1 MLKRSVFLLITSIG
15 LSKLS
20 LSWLGSASSTS
31 RSEPHSSSSIPPGP
45 KVPECIESW
54 ETYKSYRQR
63 RQTSTGLTARKVLVA
78 DLKSRVPSSELVED
92 EDPYQTTVFTGGF
105 RLEIDQQDILGH
117 GASGLVYGG
126 TWIPLSDASDHQLD
140 LLGQQ
145 DVAVKVSHD
154 PWLLWEAH
162 MMNLV
167 QGDHIIRA
175 TATFTIPQP
184 NDTQAH
190 NGAVYAMVMPR
201 VRGSLQLWANELP
214 PTNRAQQTLP
224 VMLQMVEALVQLH
237 RQGFAH
243 QDLKLGNMVYD
254 RTPTGEMGVLISDLD
269 RITRSRYVRGSAGT
283 LGYLSQEILLRKTF
297 DPMSSDVFAMGM
309 ALLQLAFDSMSSHD
323 FHMLVWRTV
332 VDAAKPS
339 KVKPALVDLFG
350 GDLKE
355 GPLNLFTRSL
365 CEQEGHDDGEWKRRI
380 TAEELLTELRTIVDS
395 GLW

>member
-1 MLKRSVFLLITSIG
+1 MLKRSVLLLITSIG

-54 ETYKSYRQR
+54 ETYKSYQQR

-78 DLKSRVPSSELVED
+78 DLESRVPSSELVED
-92 EDPYQTTVFTGGF
+92 ADPYQTT
-105 RLEIDQQDILGH
+105 EDILGH
-117 GASGLVYGG
+117 GASGFVYGG
-126 TWIPLSDASDHQLD
+126 TWIPLSDASNHQLD

-167 QGDHIIRA
+167 QGDHVIRA

-214 PTNRAQQTLP
+214 PANRARQTLP

-254 RTPTGEMGVLISDLD
+254 RTPTGEMRVLISDLD
-269 RITRSRYVRGSAGT
+269 RITRSRDVRGSAGT
-283 LGYLSQEILLRKTF
+283 LGYLSQAEILLRKTF

-323 FHMLVWRTV
+323 FRMLVWRTV
-332 VDAAKPS
+332 VIQYELVIAQPRHFPIGRLAKMRN
-339 KVKPALVDLFG
+339 AHCTLV
-350 GDLKE
+350 
-355 GPLNLFTRSL
+355 
-365 CEQEGHDDGEWKRRI
+365 
-380 TAEELLTELRTIVDS
+380 
-395 GLW
+395 

>member
-1 MLKRSVFLLITSIG
+1 MLKQSVALLMTSIG
-15 LSKLS
+15 LSRLS
-20 LSWLGSASSTS
+20 LSWFNSPSPTLP
-31 RSEPHSSSSIPPGP
+31 SEPQTDSHISRGP

-54 ETYKSYRQR
+54 ETYKSYRQQ
-63 RQTSTGLTARKVLVA
+63 RQTSTGLTTRKVLVA
-78 DLKSRVPSSELVED
+78 DLQPRVVSSQLVED
-92 EDPYQTTVFTGGF
+92 EDPYQTTVFTDQF
-105 RLEIDQQDILGH
+105 RLEIDQEDILGR
-117 GASGLVYGG
+117 GASGFVYGG
-126 TWIPLSDASDHQLD
+126 TWIPLSDASDRQLD

-167 QGDHIIRA
+167 QGNHVIRA

-184 NDTQAH
+184 NDTQAQD
-190 NGAVYAMVMPR
+190 GAVYAMVMPR
-201 VRGSLQLWANELP
+201 FRGSLQSWANGLP
-214 PTNRAQQTLP
+214 PANRARQTLP

-254 RTPTGEMGVLISDLD
+254 RTPTGEMRVLISDLD
-269 RITRSRYVRGSAGT
+269 RVTRSRYVRGSAGT
-283 LGYLSQEILLRKTF
+283 LGYLSQEILLGKTF

-309 ALLQLAFDSMSSHD
+309 ALLHLAFDSMSGQD
-323 FHMLVWRTV
+323 FRMLVWRTV

-339 KVKPALVDLFG
+339 KVKQALVDLFG
-350 GDLKE
+350 SDVNELPLDL
-355 GPLNLFTRSL
+355 FARAL

-380 TAEELLTELRTIVDS
+380 TSEELLTELRAMIDG